1 MELCLMIEG
10 QEGVTWPQWVALAHA
25 CEQHGIPSLF
35 RSDHYMNLDGQH
47 PERGSLD
54 AWGTLCGLAA
64 ETSTLRL
71 GTMVSPATFR
81 HPSMLAKIVT
91 TADHI
96 SGGRIDL
103 GLGAGWHEREH
114 EAYGFPFASTKERM
128 DVLEEQLE
136 IVLGNWSDEPFTFEG
151 AHYTLRDLD
160 ARPKPVQRP
169 HPPLIMGG
177 SGGARSAAL
186 AARFADEYNTPF
198 ATVDDVRARRAAVLA
213 ACEKAGREPLPFSI
227 MTGVIVGR
235 DDAELRER
243 VGRLAAVTG
252 QDADELRSQPPPA
265 WIIATLDEATE
276 RLLALREAGVSRVM
290 CQQLLHDDL
299 DAVALLGAR
308 TRPASCLSCNTV
320 LADESVR
327 HRRHGLHRRPRR
339 AQAARAR
346 RRCRRP
352 GAIPRQSGGAARTRL
367 RAGGGRPVRR
377 RGDPAR
383 DGGM

>member
-1 MELCLMIEG
+1 MIEG
-10 QEGVTWPQWVALAHA
+10 QEGVTWTQWVALARA
-25 CEQHGIPSLF
+25 CEQHAIPTLF

-47 PERGSLD
+47 PERGALD

-64 ETSTLRL
+64 QTSTLRL

-103 GLGAGWHEREH
+103 GLGAGWHHCEH
-114 EAYGFPFASTKERM
+114 EAYGFPFAETRERM
-128 DVLEEQLE
+128 DVLEEQLQ
-136 IVLGNWSDEPFTFEG
+136 IVLGNWGWGEQPFTFEG

-160 ARPKPVQRP
+160 AQPKPVQQP

-177 SGGARSAAL
+177 VGGPRSAAL
-186 AARFADEYNTPF
+186 AARYADEYNTPF
-198 ATVDDVRARRAAVLA
+198 ATVDDVRARRERIVRS
-213 ACEKAGREPLPFSI
+213 CEDAGREPIPFSV

-252 QDADELRSQPPPA
+252 QDAGKLLSDPPPA
-265 WIIATLDEATE
+265 WIIATLDQATE
-276 RLLALREAGVSRVM
+276 RLLALRDAGVRRVM

-299 DAVALLGAR
+299 DAVALLG
-308 TRPASCLSCNTV
+308 SE
-320 LADESVR
+320 LA
-327 HRRHGLHRRPRR
+327 PRV
-339 AQAARAR
+339 
-346 RRCRRP
+346 
-352 GAIPRQSGGAARTRL
+352 G
-367 RAGGGRPVRR
+367 
-377 RGDPAR
+377 
-383 DGGM
+383 

>member
-25 CEQHGIPSLF
+25 CEKHGIPSLF
-35 RSDHYMNLDGQH
+35 RSDHYMNLDGKH

-81 HPSMLAKIVT
+81 HPSMLAKIVA

-114 EAYGFPFASTKERM
+114 EAYGFPFASTRERM
-128 DVLEEQLE
+128 DVLEEQLQ
-136 IVLGNWSDEPFTFEG
+136 IVLGNWGAEPFTFEG

-160 ARPKPVQRP
+160 AEPKPVQRP
-169 HPPLIMGG
+169 HPPLIIGG
-177 SGGARSAAL
+177 SGGSRSAAF

-198 ATVDDVRARRAAVLA
+198 ATVDEVRARRERVVK
-213 ACEKAGREPLPFSI
+213 ACDDAGREPLPFSI

-243 VGRLAAVTG
+243 VGRLAAVID
-252 QDADELRSQPPPA
+252 QDADELLLNPPPA
-265 WIIATLDEATE
+265 WIISTLDEATE
-276 RLLALREAGVSRVM
+276 RLLALRDAGVSRVM

-299 DAVALLGAR
+299 DAVALLG
-308 TRPASCLSCNTV
+308 SE
-320 LADESVR
+320 LA
-327 HRRHGLHRRPRR
+327 PR
-339 AQAARAR
+339 
-346 RRCRRP
+346 
-352 GAIPRQSGGAARTRL
+352 
-367 RAGGGRPVRR
+367 VN
-377 RGDPAR
+377 
-383 DGGM
+383 